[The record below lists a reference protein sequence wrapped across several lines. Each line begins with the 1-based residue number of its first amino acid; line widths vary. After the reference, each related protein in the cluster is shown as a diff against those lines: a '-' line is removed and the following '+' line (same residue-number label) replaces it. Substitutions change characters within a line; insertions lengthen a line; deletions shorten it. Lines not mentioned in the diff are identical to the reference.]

1 MKKFSNS
8 LGRLSLVLW
17 LSHGAALAWDYD
29 GHRVVNQIAL
39 GALPSTFP
47 EFALT
52 PAARERIAFLSGEP
66 DRWRNTPE
74 LALRHFNGP
83 DHYFDVEDLALYQMT
98 PTNVSPFRYVF
109 TAQMGAARAANPA
122 KFPALDPAQNTDR
135 TRELPGYL
143 PWAITEHYAKLKS
156 GFSYLKVFEELG
168 TPEEIINAQQN
179 ILYVMGTLGHYVG
192 DAAQPLHTTHNYN
205 GWADE
210 NPRGFTTS
218 KGFHAWI
225 DGGYLKKVGLRREQL
240 LAGIAPAKM
249 LWPGDP
255 KAKHD
260 DVFPLMMNYIVE
272 QYRLVEP
279 LYQLDKDGKL
289 SGKDE
294 LGQSGQAFL
303 EGQLRKAGQ
312 MLGDLWYSAWQQ
324 AQPDTYLKSR
334 LMERKLAESGEPKK
348 K

>member
-1 MKKFSNS
+1 MLTFFRSPGCI
-8 LGRLSLVLW
+8 LVALLLARLP
-17 LSHGAALAWDYD
+17 AFAWDYE
-29 GHRVVNQIAL
+29 GHRLVNQIAL
-39 GALPSTFP
+39 ATLPANFP
-47 EFALT
+47 DFART

-66 DRWRNTPE
+66 DRWRNTPDQP
-74 LALRHFNGP
+74 LRHFNGP

-98 PTNVSPFRYVF
+98 ATNLSPFRYVF
-109 TAQMGAARAANPA
+109 TAQMGAARAANPG

-135 TRELPGYL
+135 TRELPGFL
-143 PWAITEHYAKLKS
+143 PWAITEHYSKLKS

-168 TPEEIINAQQN
+168 TPEEIANAQQN
-179 ILYVMGTLGHYVG
+179 ILYVMGTMGHYVG
-192 DAAQPLHTTHNYN
+192 DAAQPLHTTRHYN
-205 GWADE
+205 GWTGE

-225 DGGYLKKVGLRREQL
+225 DGGYLKKVGLRRETL
-240 LAGIAPAKM
+240 LAGVAPAKM

-260 DVFPLMMNYIVE
+260 DVFPLMMNYLVE

-279 LYQLDKDGKL
+279 LYELDKEGKL
-289 SGKDE
+289 TGKDE
-294 LGQSGQAFL
+294 LGRQGQAFL

-324 AQPDTYLKSR
+324 AQPDTFLKSR
-334 LMERKLAESGEPKK
+334 LMERKLAESDSPKK
-348 K
+348 R